1 MAEGMP
7 DFSSMSD
14 EQLQALAGGQAPAAT
29 QPAPA
34 APTQQ
39 AMPDFSKMT
48 DQELEAMAGQGK
60 ALSNVAGEGTESALK
75 KGAATAAIK
84 GGAGILGM
92 PVSIMQTG
100 DYLMAR
106 AQQAMTGEKAEDI
119 LARQENDRKEF
130 AAAASKARI
139 RA

>member
-14 EQLQALAGGQAPAAT
+14 EQLQALAGGQAPAPAA
-29 QPAPA
+29 APA
-34 APTQQ
+34 QPS
-39 AMPDFSKMT
+39 MPDFSKMT
-48 DQELEAMAGQGK
+48 DQELEALAGQGK
-60 ALSNVAGEGTESALK
+60 MLSNAPNEGTESALA
-75 KGAATAAIK
+75 KGAGTAVIK

-106 AQQAMTGEKAEDI
+106 AQQAFTGEKAEDI
-119 LARQENDRKEF
+119 LALQEKDRK
-130 AAAASKARI
+130 
-139 RA
+139 